1 MGEGDAR
8 RHHRSQGHHV
18 GRCRSG
24 RGGTGIQGAGGAG
37 SLSGFSRPKRENSE
51 RFIALRGCFD
61 ASSGWEK
68 FGSFSLPRYCVL
80 HSSIFVGPLT
90 AKVVLF

>member
-37 SLSGFSRPKRENSE
+37 SLLGFSRPKRENPE

-68 FGSFSLPRYCVL
+68 FGSFFAPALLFL
-80 HSSIFVGPLT
+80 HSSIFAGL
-90 AKVVLF
+90 LMDYFCC